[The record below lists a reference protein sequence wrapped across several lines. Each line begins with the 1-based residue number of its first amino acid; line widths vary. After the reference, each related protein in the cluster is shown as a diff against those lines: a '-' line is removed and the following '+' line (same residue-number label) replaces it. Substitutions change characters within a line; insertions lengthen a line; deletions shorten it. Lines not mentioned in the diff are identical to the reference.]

1 MTFAERFNH
10 FRLLKSSTWI
20 TPVILS
26 VLVLGCA
33 SSTENRSKTAAPLP
47 FVFRKLELEQKKSSG
62 DIDWKLSSPEA
73 RYELTRRLVRAKRPV
88 GVLYSKNKPSFEI
101 KADFAV
107 VINDGEQIM
116 LEGDVQLQQ
125 INGQKI
131 LIKGERLRWEPEL
144 SRLIMEQQPRAFD
157 DRSRITASLAILQ
170 QDTNSLTLSGPVQLD
185 RWQDKLALTIKPDTA
200 VRTGQATWN
209 LENGSLQANGP
220 VLGQRRDQEGVVLE
234 QLEGR
239 ELTGNTQKGLITV
252 KSPVIVTMP
261 KNKGILRAKDT
272 SWNFRKQTLS
282 SNDPFEG
289 FIKEIQINGER
300 LRAELDQNTVT
311 IPEGCRIK
319 QPGERLRARKCRW
332 NWETDDVLATGN
344 VRVERDENNQIT
356 EAQSLNGSI
365 GEKGALIFSAPGNK
379 VRSELTIEEQ
389 KKDKEPTPQQL
400 QTPVLF

>member
-62 DIDWKLSSPEA
+62 DIDWQLSSPEA

-157 DRSRITASLAILQ
+157 DRSRITATLAILQ
-170 QDTNSLTLSGPVQLD
+170 QDTNNLTLSSPVQLD
-185 RWQDKLALTIKPDTA
+185 RWQDKLALTVKPDMA

-209 LENGSLQANGP
+209 LENGSLKANGP

-261 KNKGILRAKDT
+261 KNKGFLRAKDT

-300 LRAELDQNTVT
+300 FRAELDQNTVT

>member
-10 FRLLKSSTWI
+10 VRLLKSSTWI

-88 GVLYSKNKPSFEI
+88 GVLYSKNKPSFAI

-157 DRSRITASLAILQ
+157 DRSRITATLAILQ

-185 RWQDKLALTIKPDTA
+185 RWQGKLALTVKPDTA

-209 LENGSLQANGP
+209 LENGSLKANGP

-261 KNKGILRAKDT
+261 KNKGLLRAKDT

-289 FIKEIQINGER
+289 LINQTQINGESF
-300 LRAELDQNTVT
+300 LAELNQSTVV
-311 IPEGCRIK
+311 IPEGCRIQ
-319 QPGERLRARKCRW
+319 QPGERLQARQCRW
-332 NWETDDVLATGN
+332 NWETDEVLATGG
-344 VRVERDENNQIT
+344 VRVRRESNNQIT
-356 EAQSLNGSI
+356 EAETLSGSVGDEGSLT
-365 GEKGALIFSAPGNK
+365 FTAPGNK
-379 VRSELTIEEQ
+379 VRSQVTIEEETNDRDPNTKTSQ
-389 KKDKEPTPQQL
+389 P
-400 QTPVLF
+400 PVLF

>member
-73 RYELTRRLVRAKRPV
+73 RYELTRRLVRAKRPI
-88 GVLYSKNKPSFEI
+88 GVLYSKNKPSFAI

-157 DRSRITASLAILQ
+157 DRSRITATLAILQ

-209 LENGSLQANGP
+209 LENGSLKANGP

-252 KSPVIVTMP
+252 KSPVMVTMP
-261 KNKGILRAKDT
+261 KNKGLLRAKDT

-289 FIKEIQINGER
+289 LINQTQINGESF
-300 LRAELDQNTVT
+300 LAELNQSTVV
-311 IPEGCRIK
+311 IPEGCRIQ
-319 QPGERLRARKCRW
+319 QPGEQLQARQCRW
-332 NWETDDVLATGN
+332 NWETDEVLATGG
-344 VRVERDENNQIT
+344 VRVERESNNQIT
-356 EAQSLNGSI
+356 EAETLSGSVGDEGSLT
-365 GEKGALIFSAPGNK
+365 FTAPGNK
-379 VRSELTIEEQ
+379 VRSQVTIDEETNDRDPNTQ
-389 KKDKEPTPQQL
+389 PSQP
-400 QTPVLF
+400 PVLF

>member
-88 GVLYSKNKPSFEI
+88 GVLYSKNKPSFAI

-157 DRSRITASLAILQ
+157 DRSRITATLAILQ

-239 ELTGNTQKGLITV
+239 ELIGNTQKGLITV
-252 KSPVIVTMP
+252 KSPVMVTMP
-261 KNKGILRAKDT
+261 KNKGLLRAKDT

-289 FIKEIQINGER
+289 LINQTQINGESF
-300 LRAELDQNTVT
+300 LAELNQSTVV
-311 IPEGCRIK
+311 IPKGCRIQ
-319 QPGERLRARKCRW
+319 QPGERLQARQCRW
-332 NWETDDVLATGN
+332 NWETDEVLATGR
-344 VRVERDENNQIT
+344 VRVERESNNQIT
-356 EAQSLNGSI
+356 EAETLSGSVGDEGSLT
-365 GEKGALIFSAPGNK
+365 FTAPGNK
-379 VRSELTIEEQ
+379 VRSQVTIEEETNDRDPNTKTSQ
-389 KKDKEPTPQQL
+389 P
-400 QTPVLF
+400 PVLF

>member
-157 DRSRITASLAILQ
+157 DRSRITATLAILQ

-209 LENGSLQANGP
+209 LENGSLKAN
-220 VLGQRRDQEGVVLE
+220 DQFWANAE
-234 QLEGR
+234 
-239 ELTGNTQKGLITV
+239 I
-252 KSPVIVTMP
+252 
-261 KNKGILRAKDT
+261 
-272 SWNFRKQTLS
+272 RK
-282 SNDPFEG
+282 
-289 FIKEIQINGER
+289 
-300 LRAELDQNTVT
+300 
-311 IPEGCRIK
+311 
-319 QPGERLRARKCRW
+319 
-332 NWETDDVLATGN
+332 
-344 VRVERDENNQIT
+344 
-356 EAQSLNGSI
+356 
-365 GEKGALIFSAPGNK
+365 ALF
-379 VRSELTIEEQ
+379 
-389 KKDKEPTPQQL
+389 
-400 QTPVLF
+400 

>member
-1 MTFAERFNH
+1 M
-10 FRLLKSSTWI
+10 KSSTWI

-62 DIDWKLSSPEA
+62 DIDWQLSSPEA

-157 DRSRITASLAILQ
+157 DRSRITSTLAILQ

-185 RWQDKLALTIKPDTA
+185 RWQDKLALTVKPDTA

-209 LENGSLQANGP
+209 LENGSLKANGP

-261 KNKGILRAKDT
+261 KNKGFLRAKDT

-300 LRAELDQNTVT
+300 FRAELDQNTVT

>member
-33 SSTENRSKTAAPLP
+33 SSTENRSKTDAPLP

-88 GVLYSKNKPSFEI
+88 GVLYNKNKPSFEI

-157 DRSRITASLAILQ
+157 DRSRITATLAILQ

-185 RWQDKLALTIKPDTA
+185 RWQDKLALTFKPDTA

-209 LENGSLQANGP
+209 LEDGSLKANGP

-239 ELTGNTQKGLITV
+239 ELIGNTQKGLITV

-261 KNKGILRAKDT
+261 KNKGLLRAKDT
-272 SWNFRKQTLS
+272 NWNFRKQTLS

-289 FIKEIQINGER
+289 LINQTQINGESF
-300 LRAELDQNTVT
+300 LAELNQSSVV
-311 IPEGCRIK
+311 IPEGCRIQ
-319 QPGERLRARKCRW
+319 QPGEQLQARQCRW
-332 NWETDDVLATGN
+332 NWETDEVLATGG
-344 VRVERDENNQIT
+344 VRVERESNNQIT
-356 EAQSLNGSI
+356 EAETLSGSV
-365 GEKGALIFSAPGNK
+365 GDEGSFTFTAPGNK
-379 VRSELTIEEQ
+379 VRSQVTIEEETNDRDPNTKTSQ
-389 KKDKEPTPQQL
+389 P
-400 QTPVLF
+400 PVLF

>member
-1 MTFAERFNH
+1 VTFAERFNH

-47 FVFRKLELEQKKSSG
+47 FVFHKLELEQKKSSG

-125 INGQKI
+125 IIGQKI

-157 DRSRITASLAILQ
+157 ERSRITATLAILQ
-170 QDTNSLTLSGPVQLD
+170 QDTNNLRLSGPVQLD
-185 RWQDKLALTIKPDTA
+185 RWQDKLALTVKPDTA

-209 LENGSLQANGP
+209 LENGSLKANGP

-239 ELTGNTQKGLITV
+239 ELIGNTQKGLITV

-261 KNKGILRAKDT
+261 KNKGLLRAKDT

-289 FIKEIQINGER
+289 LINQTQINGESF
-300 LRAELDQNTVT
+300 LAELNQSTVV
-311 IPEGCRIK
+311 IPEGCRIQ
-319 QPGERLRARKCRW
+319 QPGEQLQARQCRW
-332 NWETDDVLATGN
+332 NWETDEVLATGG
-344 VRVERDENNQIT
+344 VRVERESNIK
-356 EAQSLNGSI
+356 SP
-365 GEKGALIFSAPGNK
+365 K
-379 VRSELTIEEQ
+379 Q
-389 KKDKEPTPQQL
+389 KH
-400 QTPVLF
+400 

>member
-62 DIDWKLSSPEA
+62 DIDWQLSSPEA

-157 DRSRITASLAILQ
+157 DRSRITSTLAILQ

-185 RWQDKLALTIKPDTA
+185 RWQDKLALTVKPDTA

-209 LENGSLQANGP
+209 LENGSLKANGP

-261 KNKGILRAKDT
+261 KNKGFLRAKDT

-300 LRAELDQNTVT
+300 FRAELDQNTVT

>member
-10 FRLLKSSTWI
+10 VRLLKSSTWI

-88 GVLYSKNKPSFEI
+88 GVLYSKNKPSFAI

-157 DRSRITASLAILQ
+157 DRSRITATLAILQ

-185 RWQDKLALTIKPDTA
+185 RWQGKLALTVKPDTA

-209 LENGSLQANGP
+209 LENGSLKANGP

-239 ELTGNTQKGLITV
+239 ELIGNTQKGLITV

-261 KNKGILRAKDT
+261 KNKGLLRAKDT

-289 FIKEIQINGER
+289 LINQTQINGESF
-300 LRAELDQNTVT
+300 LAELNQSTVV
-311 IPEGCRIK
+311 IPEGCRIQ
-319 QPGERLRARKCRW
+319 QPGEQLQARQCRW
-332 NWETDDVLATGN
+332 NWETDEVLATGG
-344 VRVERDENNQIT
+344 VRVERESNNQIT
-356 EAQSLNGSI
+356 EAETLSGSVGDEGSLT
-365 GEKGALIFSAPGNK
+365 FTAPGNK
-379 VRSELTIEEQ
+379 VRSQVTIEEETNDRDPNTKTSQ
-389 KKDKEPTPQQL
+389 P
-400 QTPVLF
+400 PVLF